1 MTNRKCICLP
11 VAAETAKTSAT
22 PNPEAATPT
31 PATPFADF
39 PGLVR
44 HLPMYGER
52 TLRSLVKKKVIPSI
66 RPPRTR
72 KLAFHLPS
80 VEVALLRYQLGGIE

>member
-1 MTNRKCICLP
+1 MSESNNASP
-11 VAAETAKTSAT
+11 AKQGTVSAQ
-22 PNPEAATPT
+22 PAAATT